1 LKFCPEKSGTSR
13 AHLTPPI
20 YSESQEDSTMEK
32 LEMNILDILTDDAR
46 TPISQIAVMLGKSD
60 DEIASTIARLERQ
73 RVILKYPA
81 LINWEKVNVDEVEA
95 MIEVRVTPQR
105 GEGFEAIAE
114 QIYRFDEVSSVYL
127 MSGGFDIAVMIE
139 GKTLK
144 EVAFFVAEK
153 LSTMEGITGT
163 ATHFVLRKYKDKN
176 TVYNRK
182 PVDERG
188 ICAL

>member
-1 LKFCPEKSGTSR
+1 
-13 AHLTPPI
+13 
-20 YSESQEDSTMEK
+20 MEK

-46 TPISQIAVMLGKSD
+46 TPISQIAIMLGKTD

-114 QIYRFDEVSSVYL
+114 QIYRFEEVSSVYL
-127 MSGGFDIAVMIE
+127 MSGGYDLLVNMKARTMRQ
-139 GKTLK
+139 L
-144 EVAFFVAEK
+144 ALFVAEK
-153 LSTMEGITGT
+153 LSTIEHVIST
-163 ATHFVLRKYKDKN
+163 ATHFVLRKYKDQG
-176 TVYNRK
+176 V
-182 PVDERG
+182 VMDENEDDMR
-188 ICAL
+188 LKVTP